1 MSETSQKPQEGG
13 LPAIQIHN
21 QYIKD
26 LSLEIP
32 HAPEIFKNI
41 KSQPAMK
48 IDVDINARPLE
59 AGFYN
64 VELNF
69 RIDGD
74 IEDQKFFIVEMS
86 YCGVVELHVPEEHI
100 QPVLMVEVPHMLF
113 PYARQ
118 AVSNVMFNGGL
129 PPIMLN
135 PIDFVAL
142 YKARAQAETSV
153 KN

>member
-1 MSETSQKPQEGG
+1 MSETPQKPQEGG

-142 YKARAQAETSV
+142 YKARAQAENSV

>member
-13 LPAIQIHN
+13 QPAIQIHN

-48 IDVDINARPLE
+48 IDVDINVSPLE
-59 AGFYN
+59 NAFYN

-74 IEDQKFFIVEMS
+74 VEDQKFFIVEMS
-86 YCGVVELHVPEEHI
+86 YCGVVEIHVPEEHV

-142 YKARAQAETSV
+142 YKARAQAETAT

>member
-13 LPAIQIHN
+13 QPAIQIHN

-48 IDVDINARPLE
+48 IDVDINVRPLE
-59 AGFYN
+59 NAFYN

-74 IEDQKFFIVEMS
+74 VEEQKFFIVEMS
-86 YCGVVELHVPEEHI
+86 YCGVVEIHVPEEHI
-100 QPVLMVEVPHMLF
+100 QPVLMIEVPHMLF

-142 YKARAQAETSV
+142 YKARAQAETAT

>member
-1 MSETSQKPQEGG
+1 
-13 LPAIQIHN
+13 
-21 QYIKD
+21 
-26 LSLEIP
+26 
-32 HAPEIFKNI
+32 
-41 KSQPAMK
+41 MK
-48 IDVDINARPLE
+48 IDVDINVRPLE
-59 AGFYN
+59 NAFYN

-74 IEDQKFFIVEMS
+74 VEEQKFFIVEMS
-86 YCGVVELHVPEEHI
+86 YCGVVEIHVPEEHI
-100 QPVLMVEVPHMLF
+100 QPVLMIEVPHMLF

-142 YKARAQAETSV
+142 YKARAQAETAT